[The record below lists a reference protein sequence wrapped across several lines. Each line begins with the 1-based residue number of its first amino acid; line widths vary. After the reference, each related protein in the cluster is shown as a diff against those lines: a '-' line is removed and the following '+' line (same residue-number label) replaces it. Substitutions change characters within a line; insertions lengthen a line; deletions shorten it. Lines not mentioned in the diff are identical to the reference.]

1 MMKKGKAEFYRLRRI
16 IRHIKSLEDEEEK
29 NRRLANLRRELE
41 NMRNEA
47 LKGKRIKILTSL
59 ANNL

>member
-1 MMKKGKAEFYRLRRI
+1 MKKGKAEFYRLRRI

-41 NMRNEA
+41 KMRNEA
-47 LKGKRIKILTSL
+47 LKREKNKDIDKTCQ
-59 ANNL
+59 

>member
-29 NRRLANLRRELE
+29 NRRLANLRRDLE
-41 NMRNEA
+41 KMRNEV
-47 LKGKRIKILTSL
+47 LKGEKIK
-59 ANNL
+59 NFDKPCQ

>member
-41 NMRNEA
+41 KIRNEA
-47 LKGKRIKILTSL
+47 LKREKNKDIDKTCQ
-59 ANNL
+59 

>member
-29 NRRLANLRRELE
+29 NRRLANLRRDLE
-41 NMRNEA
+41 KMRNEA
-47 LKGKRIKILTSL
+47 LKREKNKDIDKICQ
-59 ANNL
+59 

>member
-41 NMRNEA
+41 KMRNEA
-47 LKGKRIKILTSL
+47 LKREKNKDIDKTCQ
-59 ANNL
+59 

>member
-29 NRRLANLRRELE
+29 NRRLANLRRDLE
-41 NMRNEA
+41 KMRNEA
-47 LKGKRIKILTSL
+47 LKREKNKDIDKTCQ
-59 ANNL
+59 

>member
-29 NRRLANLRRELE
+29 
-41 NMRNEA
+41 
-47 LKGKRIKILTSL
+47 KQTSSES
-59 ANNL
+59 

>member
-1 MMKKGKAEFYRLRRI
+1 MMKKGKEEFYRLRRI

-47 LKGKRIKILTSL
+47 LKREKNKDIDKTCQ
-59 ANNL
+59 